1 MTGIVYCP
9 VSGKRSYNTRNEAAR
24 VLEAIQRRPG
34 HKRVGAGVYQCA
46 EEGCNGAWH
55 LSQSIGLV
63 QHRKRADARR
73 KA

>member
-9 VSGKRSYNTRNEAAR
+9 VSGKRSYDTRAEAQH
-24 VLEAIQRRPG
+24 VMDIIQRRPG
-34 HKRVGAGVYQCA
+34 HKRVGAGVYKC
-46 EEGCNGAWH
+46 ELEGCHAWH
-55 LSQSIGLV
+55 LSQSQGLV